1 MATTVGEV
9 VSSNEMVV
17 AQFDEVAVG
26 TTVESLEIEFDQAK
40 YEEYL
45 SSSSSGG
52 DASRKRHRVVR
63 RGRPQTVKASA
74 PAGSTRVSSE
84 EPTPLQS
91 IKAKSEIERKGQ
103 GSANW
108 VAKRSL

>member
-1 MATTVGEV
+1 MATTVGEA
-9 VSSNEMVV
+9 VSSSEMVV

-52 DASRKRHRVVR
+52 DASRKRHRAAR

-74 PAGSTRVSSE
+74 PEGSTRISSE
-84 EPTPLQS
+84 EPTPSQS
-91 IKAKSEIERKGQ
+91 IKAKPEIERKGQ
-103 GSANW
+103 GSAKW
-108 VAKRSL
+108 IAKRST

>member
-1 MATTVGEV
+1 MATTVGGA

-26 TTVESLEIEFDQAK
+26 MTVESLEIEFDQAK

-63 RGRPQTVKASA
+63 
-74 PAGSTRVSSE
+74 
-84 EPTPLQS
+84 
-91 IKAKSEIERKGQ
+91 
-103 GSANW
+103 
-108 VAKRSL
+108 